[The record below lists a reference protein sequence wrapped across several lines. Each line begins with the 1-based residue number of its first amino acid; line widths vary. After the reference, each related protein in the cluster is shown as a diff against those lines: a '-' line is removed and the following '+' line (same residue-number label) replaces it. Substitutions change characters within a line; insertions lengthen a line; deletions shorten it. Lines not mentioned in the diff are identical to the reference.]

1 MLQAGHNNLK
11 LGRQVLPV
19 AGGRVLSHGGAAVR
33 FSLAALGSGAQ
44 FYYSLDGGGPCPQ
57 RFVV

>member
-1 MLQAGHNNLK
+1 MLQGGHDR

-19 AGGRVLSHGGAAVR
+19 AGGRLLSHGGAAVR
-33 FSLAALGSGAQ
+33 FSLAALGSGTQ
-44 FYYSLDGGGPCPQ
+44 LYYSLDGSEPCPQ